1 MEACRAAPSCVA
13 TEVIVQSKLACGASV
28 IVSCLKVRVPGRH
41 VEKRISIVT
50 NDAFEVTCG
59 QGPAHTCK
67 SRSF

>member
-1 MEACRAAPSCVA
+1 MEASRAASSCVA
-13 TEVIVQSKLACGASV
+13 TKVM
-28 IVSCLKVRVPGRH
+28 VSCLKVRVPGRH

-59 QGPAHTCK
+59 QGPAHTCE